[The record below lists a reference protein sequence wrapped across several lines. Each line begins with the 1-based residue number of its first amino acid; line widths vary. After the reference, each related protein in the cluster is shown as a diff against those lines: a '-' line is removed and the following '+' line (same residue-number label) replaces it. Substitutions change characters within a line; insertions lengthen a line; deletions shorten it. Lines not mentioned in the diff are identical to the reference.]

1 MDKLFTIVSTIGIAY
16 FALLVF
22 LSTSKSH
29 ERDLFRKQINVRAVM
44 MKFQSDQFQ
53 EKLDNS
59 GYPVKAQSVN
69 FIRYATA
76 LIFFLFMFLSSY
88 VREITLSYKEVLIPI
103 LILLIS
109 SPMKYLPLGWILNRK
124 FQQNILHKDGE
135 IVSFLK
141 QYQNNRLRNRG
152 YIEFGAFCA
161 QVAPTF
167 EYLKDDLNELAEKS
181 TDDGVEEAIKHFCDK
196 FPANHHFMSN
206 VRSIL
211 LATEGMADNNEA
223 IEYLKKQN
231 TAISKISSDHY
242 QKKWT
247 RIGDWAGIINVTP
260 SISTF
265 LMIVV
270 LSLQYIMLLRGNFN
284 GVSLFR

>member
-1 MDKLFTIVSTIGIAY
+1 MDRLFTLISTFGIAY

-22 LSTSKSH
+22 LSMSKNH
-29 ERDLFRKQINVRAVM
+29 ERDLFRKQINIRAVM
-44 MKFQSDQFQ
+44 MKFQSDKFQ

-59 GYPVKAQSVN
+59 GYPIKSQNVN

-76 LIFFLFMFLSSY
+76 LIFLLFLFLSSY
-88 VREITLSYKEVLIPI
+88 VKGNAMSLKDVLIPI
-103 LILLIS
+103 AILVVS
-109 SPMKYLPLGWILNRK
+109 SSRAYLPLGWFLNKK
-124 FQQNILHKDGE
+124 FQQNVLHKDGE

-152 YIEFGAFCA
+152 YIEFGAFCT

-167 EYLKDDLNELAEKS
+167 EYLRNDLNELAEKA

-196 FPANHHFMSN
+196 FPVDHHFMSN

-211 LATEGMADNNEA
+211 LATESMADNNDA

-247 RIGDWAGIINVTP
+247 RIGDWAGIINVIP

-265 LMIVV
+265 LMIVM
-270 LSLQYIMLLRGNFN
+270 LSLQYIMLLKGNFN

>member
-1 MDKLFTIVSTIGIAY
+1 MDRLFTLISTFGIAY

-22 LSTSKSH
+22 LSMSKNH
-29 ERDLFRKQINVRAVM
+29 ERDLFRKQINIRAVM
-44 MKFQSDQFQ
+44 MKFQSDKFQ

-59 GYPVKAQSVN
+59 GYPIKSQNVN

-76 LIFFLFMFLSSY
+76 LIFLLFLFLSSY
-88 VREITLSYKEVLIPI
+88 VKGTAMSLIDILIPI
-103 LILLIS
+103 AILVIS
-109 SPMKYLPLGWILNRK
+109 SSRAYLPLGWFLNKK
-124 FQQNILHKDGE
+124 FQQNVLHKDGE

-152 YIEFGAFCA
+152 YIEFGAFCT

-167 EYLKDDLNELAEKS
+167 EYLRNDLNELAEKA

-196 FPANHHFMSN
+196 FPVDHHFMSN

-211 LATEGMADNNEA
+211 LATESMADNNDA

-247 RIGDWAGIINVTP
+247 RIGDWAGIINVIP

-265 LMIVV
+265 LMIVM
-270 LSLQYIMLLRGNFN
+270 LSLQYIMLLKGNFN